1 MKFREEADYNPSY
14 MFTKED
20 FIELE
25 KEADNL
31 FGKIK
36 NYLKEKGYFN

>member
-20 FIELE
+20 YIELE

-31 FGKIK
+31 FRKIK
-36 NYLKEKGYFN
+36 NYLKERDYFN